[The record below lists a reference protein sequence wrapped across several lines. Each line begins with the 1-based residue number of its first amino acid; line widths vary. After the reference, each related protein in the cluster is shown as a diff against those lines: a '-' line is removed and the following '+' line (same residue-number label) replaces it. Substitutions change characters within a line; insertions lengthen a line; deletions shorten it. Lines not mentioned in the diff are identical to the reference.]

1 MLEDENHNEVNE
13 PLRDYQQP
21 LTFEKVWQMFQ
32 ETDKMFKETDKKF
45 LETDRQFKETDR
57 KIQET
62 ARLIKELREEYK
74 SRWGELVESLV
85 SGNLLRLL
93 QQRNIPVNK
102 IRRRVRQYKGEP
114 NYELDIV
121 ASNGDEVVIVEVK
134 SKLDPWGVKHFISQ
148 LQLIRNQ
155 SRRFRNQRIIGA
167 VAFMTEHCDA
177 SSMAI
182 NQGLIVIRANGDSAV
197 ILNEEGFEPKRF

>member
-1 MLEDENHNEVNE
+1 MLADENHNEVNE

-32 ETDKMFKETDKKF
+32 ETDKMFK
-45 LETDRQFKETDR
+45 ETDRQFKETDR

-93 QQRNIPVNK
+93 QQRNIPVNRT
-102 IRRRVRQYKGEP
+102 RRRVRQYKGEP

-134 SKLDPWGVKHFISQ
+134 SKLAPWGVKHFISQ
-148 LQLIRNQ
+148 LQLLRDQ
-155 SRRFRNQRIIGA
+155 SRRYRNQRIIGA

-182 NQGLIVIRANGDSAV
+182 NQGLFVIGATGDSAV
-197 ILNEEGFEPKRF
+197 MLNEEGFEPKRF